1 MKWQKPDL
9 TPNSIGRSSSHDGLD
24 SGVPDNCVGREYCY
38 SQNIQIIAIHMLCLD
53 HIQTEVI
60 PPGQLRIF
68 IECGTANY
76 GYYKLYSIKMKM
88 M

>member
-24 SGVPDNCVGREYCY
+24 SGVPDNCVDREYCY
-38 SQNIQIIAIHMLCLD
+38 SQNIQIIAIRMLCLD

-60 PPGQLRIF
+60 PPGQLYSLSVVLQTMVTI
-68 IECGTANY
+68 NY
-76 GYYKLYSIKMKM
+76 TVLR
-88 M
+88 